1 MLTNWRR
8 VLPPEM
14 RWADGD
20 DPSED
25 INEARLRAKYYGAL
39 YIIHRP
45 FLHYALHS
53 PDFVNASDMVEGAAD
68 SLKRTER
75 EQGAMPPPALTAHD
89 RAEIMR
95 SAQLCVEAA
104 SYSTVAFDGICSKRR
119 LIVTNIF
126 GTAHAYVLLRHSCCS
141 LISWLLG
148 AYDILGLSEILISC
162 YVYQTI
168 RQLPGVSC
176 DSYFPPVE
184 AGEQI

>member
-14 RWADGD
+14 QWEDGD
-20 DPSED
+20 EPSED

-53 PDFVNASDMVEGAAD
+53 PDFVNAFNMSEGAAED
-68 SLKRTER
+68 SKRMER
-75 EQGAMPPPALTAHD
+75 ERGAMPPPALTAHD

-95 SAQLCVEAA
+95 SAALCVEAA
-104 SYSTVAFDGICSKRR
+104 SYSTVAFDGICHKRR

-126 GTAHAYVLLRHSCCS
+126 GTAHAYVLLS
-141 LISWLLG
+141 LLLFFSQSPLLE
-148 AYDILGLSEILISC
+148 AC
-162 YVYQTI
+162 YN
-168 RQLPGVSC
+168 
-176 DSYFPPVE
+176 
-184 AGEQI
+184 QIIGDAN